1 MGAFTVRKAVFAACL
16 ILVTA
21 SGTLAADPVVE
32 ARRDA
37 QHRINVSG
45 RQCMLSQRIAKAAC
59 LAARDPANG
68 QQLQEM
74 TEARTLFVASM
85 KALTAGSKEIGLAPE
100 LQVAPVLETT
110 TQLADQY
117 DLAVDQFTAAF
128 PAQPYQEKLEWI
140 YELSLPV
147 LTGLNDAVEYL
158 ESQHKDGHLIR
169 RGLAI
174 ALNVSGRQR
183 MLSQKMSKEVCEIA
197 SGYKLDETR
206 KHLKGTIA
214 LFISSHEQLK
224 RGVMEMKIA
233 EKDGLPIVSQLM
245 LVERHWRELSKI
257 YIRVSENGAPS
268 EQDLKTIAV
277 ESKTFLAELNRA
289 VEMYELIDI
298 PQAAS
303 Q

>member
-1 MGAFTVRKAVFAACL
+1 
-16 ILVTA
+16 
-21 SGTLAADPVVE
+21 
-32 ARRDA
+32 
-37 QHRINVSG
+37 
-45 RQCMLSQRIAKAAC
+45 MLSQRIAKAAC
-59 LAARDPANG
+59 LAARAPANG

-74 TEARTLFVASM
+74 AELRTLSVASM
-85 KALTAGSKEIGLAPE
+85 KALTAGSGEIGLAPE
-100 LQVAPVLETT
+100 PQMAPVLETT

-117 DLAVDQFTAAF
+117 DLAADQFTAAF

-140 YELSLPV
+140 YDLSLPV

-158 ESQHKDGHLIR
+158 EARHKDGHLIR

-197 SGYKLDETR
+197 SGYQPEERATSEGHHRTFD
-206 KHLKGTIA
+206 
-214 LFISSHEQLK
+214 SSHEQLK

-257 YIRVSENGAPS
+257 YITVTRTA
-268 EQDLKTIAV
+268 LHL
-277 ESKTFLAELNRA
+277 SKTSRPSRLRA
-289 VEMYELIDI
+289 RHF
-298 PQAAS
+298 S
-303 Q
+303 RS

>member
-1 MGAFTVRKAVFAACL
+1 MGALTVRKTAFAACL
-16 ILVTA
+16 VMLTA
-21 SGTLAADPVVE
+21 AGTLAGASDME

-45 RQCMLSQRIAKAAC
+45 RQRMLSERIAKAAC

-68 QQLQEM
+68 QQMQEM

-100 LQVAPVLETT
+100 PQVAPVLETT

-128 PAQPYQEKLEWI
+128 PAQRYQEKLEWI
-140 YELSLPV
+140 YDLSLPV

-158 ESQHKDGHLIR
+158 EAQHKDGHLIR

-197 SGYKLDETR
+197 SGYQPEETR

-214 LFISSHEQLK
+214 LFMSSHEQLK

-257 YIRVSENGAPS
+257 YIRVSEDGAPS

-289 VEMYELIDI
+289 VEMYEAIDI
-298 PQAAS
+298 PPGVS